1 MKLIAPIEKD
11 EDIVNKKYVD
21 DKTNILSIDQSSDHG
36 GWFYPIICDKEKNN
50 CYIHNGLAYNISSPS
65 TNYLAIGNSLSGNE
79 HRQGIFR
86 LYGNNTNYVQF
97 GSPNDLTQPVTLA
110 LPKRNGTLGLKT
122 LNYNGIWTITKDPKY
137 VEFPYPADG
146 NKNRVIVLT
155 MIVIKGNSYMG
166 YASLN
171 VPQTNTS
178 GNIMSFDNNVVT
190 YSFDE
195 NQKIRIG
202 CETIPGRVSLLWY
215 NI

>member
-21 DKTNILSIDQSSDHG
+21 DKTKILSIDQFSDNG
-36 GWFYPIICDKEKNN
+36 GWVYPIISDKEKDNR
-50 CYIHNGLAYNISSPS
+50 YIHKGLAYNISSPS
-65 TNYLAIGNSLSGNE
+65 INYLAIGNSLSGNE
-79 HRQGIFR
+79 HRKGIFR
-86 LYGNNTNYVQF
+86 IYGNNTNYVQF
-97 GSPNDLTQPVTLA
+97 GSPNDLTQPVTLT
-110 LPKRNGTLGLKT
+110 LPKINGTLGLNT
-122 LNYNGIWTITKDPKY
+122 LNYNGIWTTTEDPKY

-146 NKNRVIVLT
+146 NKNRVIILT
-155 MIVIKGNSYMG
+155 MITIEGNSYMG
-166 YASLN
+166 YISLD
-171 VPQTNTS
+171 VPQINTS
-178 GNIMSFDNNVVT
+178 GNIMSFNNNVVT